1 MTTKNAS
8 LIIRANRKS
17 LVHAD
22 GTRSKWTDFVQIDDK
37 RLLCEIEEDVYE
49 VIAQAY
55 FNETGKWHTDMHH
68 EREFK
73 RAQSIAQTLA

>member
-37 RLLCEIEEDVYE
+37 RLLCEIEEDVY
-49 VIAQAY
+49 
-55 FNETGKWHTDMHH
+55 
-68 EREFK
+68 
-73 RAQSIAQTLA
+73 